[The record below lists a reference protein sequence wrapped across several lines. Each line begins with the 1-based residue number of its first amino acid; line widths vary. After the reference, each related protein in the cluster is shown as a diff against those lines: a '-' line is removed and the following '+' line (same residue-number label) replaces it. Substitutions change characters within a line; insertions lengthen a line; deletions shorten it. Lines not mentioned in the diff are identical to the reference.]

1 MSDQNEFLTDFSV
14 NFFTDFSKSFSGND
28 ISAYKPYEPT
38 EQKFIDPSSYK
49 MPDDTDEIIRKE
61 WDKIPSEPEAKEPS
75 FEDEYKK
82 FIKSDKFKK
91 LHNDLQNMERM
102 NEDWNKKYKNKE
114 EEEIIKQHKAKYK
127 EFIDEYE
134 EERKNSTI
142 EYIPSSISK
151 YPRVDTAFDL
161 LYRGIDRN
169 TEEIAKSIGCVIR
182 GQTLYPIDWSK
193 EEVEELNRR
202 LKR

>member
-1 MSDQNEFLTDFSV
+1 MEDTEFSTPFST
-14 NFFTDFSKSFSGND
+14 NFFTDFSSEFSGFMPSNIELPSVTEDVSIPD
-28 ISAYKPYEPT
+28 IK
-38 EQKFIDPSSYK
+38 
-49 MPDDTDEIIRKE
+49 
-61 WDKIPSEPEAKEPS
+61 PSEPEDKKPT
-75 FEDEYKK
+75 FEDDYKD
-82 FIKSDKFKK
+82 FIKSETFKK
-91 LHNDLQNMERM
+91 LH
-102 NEDWNKKYKNKE
+102 NEDWNKKYRNKE
-114 EEEIIKQHKAKYK
+114 EEKIIKQHKAKYK

-142 EYIPSSISK
+142 EYIPSGISN

-169 TEEIAKSIGCVIR
+169 TEEIAKSIGCVIK

>member
-1 MSDQNEFLTDFSV
+1 MEDNEFSTPFST
-14 NFFTDFSKSFSGND
+14 NFFTDFSSEFSGFMPSNIELPSVTEDVSIPD
-28 ISAYKPYEPT
+28 IT
-38 EQKFIDPSSYK
+38 Q
-49 MPDDTDEIIRKE
+49 
-61 WDKIPSEPEAKEPS
+61 SEPVDEKS
-75 FEDEYKK
+75 NFENEYKE
-82 FIKSDKFKK
+82 FIKSDRFKK
-91 LHNDLQNMERM
+91 LHNELQNMSKM
-102 NEDWNKKYKNKE
+102 NEAWNKIYRNKE
-114 EEEIIKQHKAKYK
+114 EEEIIKQHKTKYK

-142 EYIPSSISK
+142 EYIPSSISN

-169 TEEIAKSIGCVIR
+169 TEEIAKSIGCVIK

>member
-1 MSDQNEFLTDFSV
+1 MEDNEFSTPFST
-14 NFFTDFSKSFSGND
+14 NFFTDFSSEFSGFIPSNIELPSVTEDVSIPD
-28 ISAYKPYEPT
+28 IK
-38 EQKFIDPSSYK
+38 
-49 MPDDTDEIIRKE
+49 
-61 WDKIPSEPEAKEPS
+61 PSEPEAKEPS
-75 FEDEYKK
+75 FEDEYNE
-82 FIKSDKFKK
+82 FI
-91 LHNDLQNMERM
+91 N
-102 NEDWNKKYKNKE
+102 WNKKYKNKE
-114 EEEIIKQHKAKYK
+114 ERIIKQHKAKYK

-142 EYIPSSISK
+142 EYIPSSISN

-182 GQTLYPIDWSK
+182 GQTLYPIDWSR

>member
-1 MSDQNEFLTDFSV
+1 MEVNEFSTSFST
-14 NFFTDFSKSFSGND
+14 NFFTDFSSEFSGFIPSNIELPSVTEDVSIPD
-28 ISAYKPYEPT
+28 IK
-38 EQKFIDPSSYK
+38 
-49 MPDDTDEIIRKE
+49 
-61 WDKIPSEPEAKEPS
+61 PSEPEAKEPT
-75 FEDEYKK
+75 FDDEYKD

-91 LHNDLQNMERM
+91 LHNDLQNMSRM
-102 NEDWNKKYKNKE
+102 NEDWTKKYRNKE
-114 EEEIIKQHKAKYK
+114 EEKIIKQHKAKYK

-142 EYIPSSISK
+142 EYVPSSISN

-169 TEEIAKSIGCVIR
+169 TEEIAKSIGCVIK
-182 GQTLYPIDWSK
+182 GQTLYPIDWSR

>member
-1 MSDQNEFLTDFSV
+1 MEDNEFSTPFSTD
-14 NFFTDFSKSFSGND
+14 FFTDFSSEFSGFMPSNIELPSVTEDVSIPD
-28 ISAYKPYEPT
+28 IT
-38 EQKFIDPSSYK
+38 
-49 MPDDTDEIIRKE
+49 
-61 WDKIPSEPEAKEPS
+61 PSEPVDEKS
-75 FEDEYKK
+75 NFEDEYKE
-82 FIKSDKFKK
+82 FIKSDRFKK
-91 LHNDLQNMERM
+91 LH
-102 NEDWNKKYKNKE
+102 NEDWNKKYRNKE

-142 EYIPSSISK
+142 EYIPSNISN

-169 TEEIAKSIGCVIR
+169 TEEIAKSIGCIIK